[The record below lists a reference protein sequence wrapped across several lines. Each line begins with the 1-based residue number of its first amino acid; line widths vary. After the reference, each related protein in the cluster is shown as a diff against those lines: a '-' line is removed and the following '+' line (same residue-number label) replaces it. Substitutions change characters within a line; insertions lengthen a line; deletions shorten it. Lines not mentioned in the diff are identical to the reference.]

1 MKNALLE
8 LARRP
13 GQHVSTLLVVTIGS
27 LFGSG
32 LIGAV
37 GLLYNLLNPDGQA
50 DGSLL
55 VMLVLTSMTFFA
67 VALFVA
73 GTVVVNTFSI
83 VVAGRTQQLAMMR
96 LIGAKASALRRGVAA
111 EGLII
116 GILGSVVGLALGALT
131 TWILALVAEAKDAGT
146 SLQSTALNPWM
157 LVAAVLVALTSWIA
171 AWNGARP
178 VLSVSPLEGIRRSGE
193 PAAKALRNRKLTL
206 ASSIVLVVVGLLFLI
221 GGLVLGIGSP
231 VGILPAVLGG
241 FLSFTGIALGSAW
254 VMPPF
259 FALSGS
265 LVGHGTPGRMAVANS
280 KRYPLRSARTSMGLV
295 IGITLVVMFGTLGS
309 TLKSAVHDMAE
320 SGEYDFGQVAMIN
333 VMIDN
338 ALLFVYGMVAFS
350 VVIAVIGV
358 ANNMKSSIMQRRR
371 ELGMLR
377 TVGLSTRQMWQ
388 MIFGETA
395 QLTVSAACVGI
406 PLGIFYGWAGT
417 FCMFASLKGAGIFGP
432 TPPWGV
438 LLMVVIGC
446 LAITGLATALPAR
459 QTAKEPPVRALAM
472 D

>member
-1 MKNALLE
+1 
-8 LARRP
+8 
-13 GQHVSTLLVVTIGS
+13 
-27 LFGSG
+27 
-32 LIGAV
+32 
-37 GLLYNLLNPDGQA
+37 
-50 DGSLL
+50 
-55 VMLVLTSMTFFA
+55 
-67 VALFVA
+67 
-73 GTVVVNTFSI
+73 
-83 VVAGRTQQLAMMR
+83 
-96 LIGAKASALRRGVAA
+96 
-111 EGLII
+111 
-116 GILGSVVGLALGALT
+116 
-131 TWILALVAEAKDAGT
+131 
-146 SLQSTALNPWM
+146 
-157 LVAAVLVALTSWIA
+157 
-171 AWNGARP
+171 
-178 VLSVSPLEGIRRSGE
+178 
-193 PAAKALRNRKLTL
+193 
-206 ASSIVLVVVGLLFLI
+206 
-221 GGLVLGIGSP
+221 
-231 VGILPAVLGG
+231 
-241 FLSFTGIALGSAW
+241 
-254 VMPPF
+254 
-259 FALSGS
+259 
-265 LVGHGTPGRMAVANS
+265 
-280 KRYPLRSARTSMGLV
+280 MGLV